1 LKDKLI
7 VEFHCHTIYSDGLAT
22 PEKLLEI
29 SKRKGIDRLVI
40 TDHNTIRGALRAR
53 ELDPERVIVG
63 EEILTTQ
70 GEFLAAFVKEEIPKR
85 LTPMETI
92 RRLKDQG
99 AFISVSHPFDRLRC
113 GWETEQLLEI
123 LPYVDAIETFNARA
137 YRAAVNQ
144 QAQEFAWQ
152 HHLAGTAGSDAHAS
166 FELGAATMT
175 LPYFTDAASL
185 RQAMAQVEYHTRY
198 SGFWVHLVSR
208 FGNWIKKMMPEQ
220 A

>member
-7 VEFHCHTIYSDGLAT
+7 VEFHCHTVYSDGLAT
-22 PEKLLEI
+22 PEKLLELC
-29 SKRKGIDRLVI
+29 KRKGIDRLVI
-40 TDHNTIRGALRAR
+40 TDHNTIRGALCAK
-53 ELDPERVIVG
+53 ELDPERVIIG

-70 GEFLAAFVKEEIPKR
+70 GELLAAFVKEEIPKR

-99 AFISVSHPFDRLRC
+99 AFISVAHPFDRLRC
-113 GWETEQLLEI
+113 GWETDELLEI
-123 LPYVDAIETFNARA
+123 LPHVDAIETFNARA

-144 QAQEFAWQ
+144 QAQEFSRQ
-152 HHLAGTAGSDAHAS
+152 HKLAGTVGSDAHAS

-175 LPYFTDAASL
+175 LSYFTDAASL
-185 RQAMAQVEYHTRY
+185 RLAMAQVEYHTRY

-208 FGNWIKKMMPEQ
+208 FGNWMKKMMPEQ